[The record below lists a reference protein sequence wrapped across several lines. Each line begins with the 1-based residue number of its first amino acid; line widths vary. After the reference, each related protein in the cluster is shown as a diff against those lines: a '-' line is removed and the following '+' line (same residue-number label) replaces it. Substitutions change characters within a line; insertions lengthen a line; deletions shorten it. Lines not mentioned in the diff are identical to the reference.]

1 MREQLLILIVIL
13 TFFSCNDTKRNTKR
27 INQHIEK
34 VEIKSPEKSSEE
46 GNPLRKKILGI
57 WTSKGA
63 INADFKIDEKTF
75 YYVDDFANYKYSLT
89 GNRITINYPDYVYKG
104 KVSFINDTLI
114 LSNKESEVK
123 YWKFKE

>member
-1 MREQLLILIVIL
+1 MKDKSILILLGIVTL
-13 TFFSCNDTKRNTKR
+13 FSCNDTKRNAKR
-27 INQHIEK
+27 INQHIE
-34 VEIKSPEKSSEE
+34 IKSPEKSTEE
-46 GNPLRKKILGI
+46 NNPLRKKILGI

-89 GNRITINYPDYVYKG
+89 GNTITINYPDYVYKG

>member
-1 MREQLLILIVIL
+1 MRIHLLLLIGISTL
-13 TFFSCNDTKRNTKR
+13 FSCNYTKKKAKI
-27 INQHIEK
+27 INQHIENIENKAPKK
-34 VEIKSPEKSSEE
+34 VKEE
-46 GNPLRKKILGI
+46 NNPLRKKILGI

-75 YYVDDFANYKYSLT
+75 YYVDDFANYKYSLN
-89 GNRITINYPDYVYKG
+89 GNAITINYQDYVYNG